1 MVVWTWCDFMEVK
14 RLTAKKASIGEI
26 SNGTFIRKEG
36 FKSSYVLTNLGRR
49 LSRIRVLGLI
59 VDKFIS
65 PDERYATIT
74 LDDSTDT
81 IRCKAFVNT
90 KIFDGFGEGDLVD
103 VFGKL
108 REYNGEIYIIPEI
121 IRKINPNFE
130 TLRILELE
138 KIFREQREKIKK
150 IRELQKQT
158 SDLNELKAVAK
169 NFMSLEDAEG
179 ILEAQ
184 EIIENMVEEKVVSSA
199 EIKSKILN
207 LIEKLDKGNGADYQ
221 EILNKS
227 GLSENDVDFAIQ
239 DLLESGMCYEPTPG
253 KIKKL

>member
-1 MVVWTWCDFMEVK
+1 MEVK
-14 RLTAKKASIGEI
+14 RLTAKKASNGEI
-26 SNGTFIRKEG
+26 VNGTFVKKEG
-36 FKSSYVLTNLGRR
+36 FVSSYVLTNLGRR
-49 LSRIRVLGLI
+49 LSRVRILGLI

-81 IRCKAFVNT
+81 VRCKAFVNT
-90 KIFDGFGEGDLVD
+90 KIFDGFGEGDLID

-108 REYNGEIYIIPEI
+108 REYNGEVYIIPEI
-121 IRKINPNFE
+121 IKRADPNLE

-138 KIFREQREKIKK
+138 KIFREQRKKIKK

-158 SDLNELKAVAK
+158 SDLNELKRIVK
-169 NFMSLEDAEG
+169 QFMSLEDAEG

-184 EIIENMVEEKVVSSA
+184 EMIENVTEEKVVSSA

-207 LIEKLDKGNGADYQ
+207 LIENLDKGKGSDYQ
-221 EILNKS
+221 EILTKS

-239 DLLESGMCYEPTPG
+239 ELLESGVCFEPTPG

>member
-1 MVVWTWCDFMEVK
+1 MEIK
-14 RLTAKKASIGEI
+14 RITAKKASIGEI
-26 SNGTFIRKEG
+26 DNGTFVRKSG
-36 FKSSYVLTNLGRR
+36 FESSYILTNLGRR
-49 LSRIRVLGLI
+49 LSRVNILGLI

-65 PDERYATIT
+65 PDERYSTIT

-81 IRCKAFVNT
+81 IRCKTFVNI

-108 REYNGEIYIIPEI
+108 REYNGEIYVIPEI
-121 IRKINPNFE
+121 VKKLESNFE
-130 TLRILELE
+130 TLRLLELE
-138 KIFREQREKIKK
+138 KIFREQRERIKK

-158 SDLNELKAVAK
+158 SDANELKTAVK
-169 NFMSLEDAEG
+169 QFMNLEDAEG

-184 EIIENMVEEKVVSSA
+184 DTIDNMAEEKVVSSA

-221 EILNKS
+221 EILTKS
-227 GLSENDVDFAIQ
+227 GLPENDVDFSIQ
-239 DLLESGMCYEPTPG
+239 DLLESGVCFEPTPG